1 MSTILVNNVKSYTG
15 ETVTISGSNISV
27 HGNST
32 LGDGAGGDTITVRG
46 HLTASGNISAS
57 GTVFADNFQSAGGD
71 DNMSFTDNINL
82 TGHLTASGQGVF
94 GGLVSASGFF
104 TNGDITATN
113 ATAHFLNVTASSISS
128 SGTITATSYAGTL
141 STSTQA
147 SITSLGVL
155 NGLVVAE
162 SLILA
167 TPGASISGSNLKLVG
182 SASLVGHVSASSFSA
197 VAGTGSFGKIVGT
210 LLSPAQTNIQEVGV
224 LQGLQVADSL
234 TISGSNLRLEGSAS
248 VGVSLDVQGPIT
260 ASILQSLGEI
270 SGSTITVD
278 KGGGFHMKANGDQGS
293 TTIIDSII
301 SGSNIKI
308 HGSASFLGHVSAS
321 SDATVA
327 GTGSFGKIIGTLLSP
342 AQTNVTSVGSLTSLN
357 INPGTLTVT
366 GQATLAGGI
375 SGSNLRLEGSASV
388 GGTVSAGTGSFG
400 GTLLEPG
407 IISGSNLKLEGSAS
421 VVGHVSAS
429 SFSAVAGTGSFGKI
443 VGTLLTAAQTNITQ
457 VGTLATL
464 TVADQAT
471 ISGSNLRLEG
481 SASIDAVGGLTFDK
495 TVLSNGDIATIS
507 GSNSAATLYTSQ
519 LQAAIAD
526 GAFAEFKIQ
535 NTAIKAT
542 SHCIAAIVNGFGT
555 ITGSILTAAS
565 LGAGTASL
573 QIHNETGVQIADD
586 SGFTASLL
594 IL

>member
-155 NGLVVAE
+155 TGLEVAD
-162 SLILA
+162 
-167 TPGASISGSNLKLVG
+167 GASISGSNLKLEG
-182 SASLVGHVSASSFSA
+182 SASVVGHVSASSFSA

-429 SFSAVAGTGSFGKI
+429 SFAAVAGTGSFGKI